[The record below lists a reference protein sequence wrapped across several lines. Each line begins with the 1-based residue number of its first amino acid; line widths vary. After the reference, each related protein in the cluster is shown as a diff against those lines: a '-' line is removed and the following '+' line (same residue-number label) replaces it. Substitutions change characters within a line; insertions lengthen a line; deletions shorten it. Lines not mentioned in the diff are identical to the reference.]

1 MGPSRSPSLRIG
13 DDSSTVAGSGR
24 VRDALDCSTAVE
36 PRNAPGAPPLPLDK
50 GKGKINLI
58 KYPVGSNYLNYTVQH
73 AATVGPSKVDPSYGI
88 TFVERYRS
96 PTGVRIWI
104 PDVLTFL
111 CSLRAWDGLFF

>member
-24 VRDALDCSTAVE
+24 VRDAPGRSAAVE

-58 KYPVGSNYLNYTVQH
+58 KYLGGSNYLDSAVQH
-73 AATVGPSKVDPSYGI
+73 AVTVGLVRSILRMELPLLNIIDLPLASEYG
-88 TFVERYRS
+88 
-96 PTGVRIWI
+96 
-104 PDVLTFL
+104 
-111 CSLRAWDGLFF
+111 SLMF